1 MKKKQG
7 KKNEMTISYLIENE
21 VNPDE
26 VPYFDLVNNPQELI
40 DFCLSSL
47 IYEDNLINTKINK
60 QIFDCY
66 DSAI

>member
-26 VPYFDLVNNPQELI
+26 VPYFELVNNHQELI